1 MAHILIP
8 TDFSDGSLNACA
20 YALDLYGG
28 ALNTYTLL
36 HSYMDPLPGYAAM
49 VDMTSALYA
58 SSVEGLAEFTTRFR
72 ALRNGA
78 DALVTTEVVY
88 GPLATALPGVC
99 KQRDI
104 DIIVMGTQGATV
116 GGTLFGSNAA
126 DVAKTSKIP
135 VLIVPKDAKFA
146 GLRHI
151 LLADDH
157 VRVEPFAMRLL
168 VTLANEHGADIT
180 IAHVLRNPA
189 EEPDPQVL
197 ADYDEIFLRV
207 PHTYAD
213 APGGDVAQALAQ
225 TADRDAMDL
234 VAVLHRHTGFLD
246 GLFHGSV
253 AKRLALQTRIPLL
266 VLEH

>member
-28 ALNTYTLL
+28 AVNTYTLL
-36 HSYMDPLPGYAAM
+36 HSYMDPVPGYAAM
-49 VDMTSALYA
+49 VDMTSVLYA

-88 GPLATALPGVC
+88 GPLATSLPAVC
-99 KQRDI
+99 KQRNI
-104 DIIVMGTQGATV
+104 DLIVMGTQGATV
-116 GGTLFGSNAA
+116 GGTLFGSNAG
-126 DVAKTSKIP
+126 DVAKTSNVP
-135 VLIVPKDAKFA
+135 VLIVPKDATFA

-157 VRVEPFAMRLL
+157 VRVEPLALRLL
-168 VTLANEHGADIT
+168 VALAREHGADIT
-180 IAHVLRNPA
+180 IAHILRNTT
-189 EEPDPQVL
+189 EEPDPQVV
-197 ADYDEIFLRV
+197 ADYDETFLHV
-207 PHTYAD
+207 PHTYTD
-213 APGGDVAQALAQ
+213 ALGGDVAQALSH
-225 TADRDAMDL
+225 TAERDSMDL

-253 AKRLALQTRIPLL
+253 AKRLALQTRVPLL